1 MKAAKISWPASTTII
16 YNNPVPILL
25 ISTFLFLCLLTHLQF
40 VLSFPF
46 FFYLQ
51 LKHNSLYF
59 FSFHFCI
66 YIFRSRLFSSCH
78 VSSHVYLVA
87 SFLYTQHTFTGSKV
101 PLLFHFSPTYSPDHP
116 SLKIYALF
124 CFLYL
129 YLIVCFLKFHLKVG
143 VEESSANAPRITD
156 HGSAI

>member
-1 MKAAKISWPASTTII
+1 MSI
-16 YNNPVPILL
+16 
-25 ISTFLFLCLLTHLQF
+25 THLQF
-40 VLSFPF
+40 VLSFLF

-59 FSFHFCI
+59 FFFSFLHL
-66 YIFRSRLFSSCH
+66 FRSRLFSSCH

-87 SFLYTQHTFTGSKV
+87 SFLYTQHTFTGLKV
-101 PLLFHFSPTYSPDHP
+101 PLLFDFSPTYSPDHP

-124 CFLYL
+124 CFLYR
-129 YLIVCFLKFHLKVG
+129 YLIVYFFKFHLKVG
-143 VEESSANAPRITD
+143 VEESSANAPRITN